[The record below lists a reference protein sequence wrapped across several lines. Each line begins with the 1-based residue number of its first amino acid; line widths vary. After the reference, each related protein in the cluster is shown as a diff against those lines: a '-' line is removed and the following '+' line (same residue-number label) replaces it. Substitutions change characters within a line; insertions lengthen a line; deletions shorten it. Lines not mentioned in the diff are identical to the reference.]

1 MTDDQIRG
9 LVRLAIQK
17 HMAPGASL
25 SDRRGA
31 SLDAPATAASPP
43 QPPPLSL
50 SFGRYVLPRAD
61 DDTMCIIEAEMKCTH
76 CGYCQCHGH

>member
-17 HMAPGASL
+17 HMAPGALL

-61 DDTMCIIEAEMKCTH
+61 DDTMCIIEAEMKCNH